1 MSKTYQVVPSNRKT
15 LFLRNLETILINQN
29 IMSESKTKDFRK
41 DSSNWILSLIN
52 DYFLDE
58 QERTNQLMKKRFIE
72 DSLFERFIKD
82 RENLSLNDN

>member
-82 RENLSLNDN
+82 RENLSLKDN

>member
-82 RENLSLNDN
+82 RENLSLNGN

>member
-15 LFLRNLETILINQN
+15 LFLRNLEMILINQN

-41 DSSNWILSLIN
+41 DSSNWILSLVN

-58 QERTNQLMKKRFIE
+58 QESTNQLMINRYRD
-72 DSLFERFIKD
+72 DSLFDRFIKD
-82 RENLSLNDN
+82 RENLSLKDN